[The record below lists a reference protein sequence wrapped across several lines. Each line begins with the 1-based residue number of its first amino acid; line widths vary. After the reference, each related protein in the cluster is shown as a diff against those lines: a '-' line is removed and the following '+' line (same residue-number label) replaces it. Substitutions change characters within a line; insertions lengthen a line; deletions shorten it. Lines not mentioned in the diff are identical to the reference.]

1 MSIGQ
6 TRVQPLL
13 LLALCLS
20 SLTCHVSGGKTNSAF
35 VAVGN
40 TKKVVSARQT
50 LRQRR
55 EVSAVDLPHLEV
67 TSPSIGGDLPF
78 LNRRFLEEEEEEDN
92 ADEVDD
98 GDNEVEQ
105 DEDDVNDDE
114 DVDNEEEVVEE
125 AADDAQQDE
134 QPDDAAGDDEQEQDQ
149 EQEDAVDNDME
160 EEENGQ
166 EQVEEEEE
174 QQVEEEEQ
182 VDEEEEQQ
190 QQQQDAWDEYNNNY
204 NNNRQ
209 NNYNNNNGNDDNKYY
224 NNNNNQQYNDNI
236 VSISTRDQVK
246 DKKAYEL
253 AMFWLAVI
261 SAALCLGLLIAAM
274 VIFSSPEVTSTSW
287 TRGYRDDTKDEP
299 LVLKYR
305 GVSN

>member
-20 SLTCHVSGGKTNSAF
+20 SLTCHISGGKTNSAF

-40 TKKVVSARQT
+40 TKKVVSARQM

-55 EVSAVDLPHLEV
+55 EETSVELSHLEA
-67 TSPSIGGDLPF
+67 TSPLIGGDLPF
-78 LNRRFLEEEEEEDN
+78 LNRRFLEEEDN

-114 DVDNEEEVVEE
+114 DVDNEEEEE
-125 AADDAQQDE
+125 EADDAQQDE
-134 QPDDAAGDDEQEQDQ
+134 QEDNAAEDDAPEQDQ
-149 EQEDAVDNDME
+149 EQEDAADNDM

-174 QQVEEEEQ
+174 AQQVEEEEQ
-182 VDEEEEQQ
+182 VEDEVEQQ

-204 NNNRQ
+204 NNHQ
-209 NNYNNNNGNDDNKYY
+209 NNYNNNNNNNDNKYY
-224 NNNNNQQYNDNI
+224 NNNNNKQYNDNI

-287 TRGYRDDTKDEP
+287 TRGYRDSTKDEP
-299 LVLKYR
+299 LVLTYR
-305 GVSN
+305 GVTS